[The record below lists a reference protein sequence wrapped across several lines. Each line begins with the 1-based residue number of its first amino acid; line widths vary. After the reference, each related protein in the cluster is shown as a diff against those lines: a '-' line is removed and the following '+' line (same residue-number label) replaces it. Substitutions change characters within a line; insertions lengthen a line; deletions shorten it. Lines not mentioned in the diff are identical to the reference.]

1 MLTETEVQGGTEMT
15 EERTSK
21 PLRPSG
27 PTIAGWVILLFA
39 TCMTF
44 VYATVAANDLLRLGL
59 LACGDYRVRHLD
71 HARRALV
78 REAGALRTRQLIR
91 TRKVIS

>member
-44 VYATVAANDLLRLGL
+44 VYATVAANDLLRLGI
-59 LACGDYRVRHLD
+59 LACGIIASVILITLV
-71 HARRALV
+71 ARWFVKRG
-78 REAGALRTRQLIR
+78 RSGPDN
-91 TRKVIS
+91 